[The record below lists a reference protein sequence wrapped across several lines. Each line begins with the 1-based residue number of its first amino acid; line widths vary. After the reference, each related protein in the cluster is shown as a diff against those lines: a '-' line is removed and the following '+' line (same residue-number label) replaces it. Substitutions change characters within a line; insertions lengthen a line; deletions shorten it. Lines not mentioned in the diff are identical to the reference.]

1 MAEAIAPVVHGGN
14 RRGWGTALFL
24 HVVGATISAGAFGA
38 FLGAAGG
45 WLGAPWG
52 SAGPIAVAALAVLY
66 AARDLFGLPI
76 PVPSLRR
83 QVPDWWR
90 TYFSP
95 NVAALLYGLGLGIG
109 FLTYLRHG
117 TLVVLTA
124 GAIVSGG
131 PLAGA
136 AVLGAFG
143 LARGI
148 AVAANRSGSTRAAL
162 DRVMERLRHLA
173 LGRGI
178 RWANGASLVAV
189 GAAAVAAA
197 AGSAGFAP
205 QIVAVILAVVFGW
218 AAAAK
223 IIAPARWHR
232 SLDGYALPPILR
244 PAAAVGV
251 PLAEV
256 GVAGLALWGPTRASA
271 LLAIPLLAAFS
282 AGLWRARRI
291 HGDLIPCGCFGRSRR
306 RDVRI
311 LLGRNAVLALLAVA
325 LAAVAPAAPLAHPS
339 VRFPGDSDV
348 VPAVLALLGA
358 VAGIAALR
366 TAMRL
371 FDGRSRSQASGLGW
385 QDGQR

>member
-1 MAEAIAPVVHGGN
+1 MAEAIAPVVHGGS
-14 RRGWGTALFL
+14 RRGWGTALLL
-24 HVVGATISAGAFGA
+24 HVLGATISAGAFGVA
-38 FLGAAGG
+38 LGAAGR

-95 NVAALLYGLGLGIG
+95 NVAALLYGLGLGMG

-117 TLVVLTA
+117 TLVVVTA
-124 GAIVSGG
+124 GAVVSGG
-131 PLAGA
+131 PWAGA
-136 AVLGAFG
+136 AAVGAFG

-148 AVAANRSGSTRAAL
+148 AVAANRSGSTDAAL
-162 DRVMERLRHLA
+162 ARVMERLRHLA

-178 RWANGASLVAV
+178 RWANGGSLVAV

-197 AGSAGFAP
+197 AGASGFAP
-205 QIVAVILAVVFGW
+205 QFVAVIVAVVYGW

-223 IIAPARWHR
+223 IVAPARWRR
-232 SLDGYALPPILR
+232 SLDGYALPPIVR
-244 PAAAVGV
+244 RAAVVGV

-256 GVAGLALWGPTRASA
+256 GVASLALWGPTRASS
-271 LLAIPLLAAFS
+271 LLAIPLLAGFS
-282 AGLWRARRI
+282 AALWRARRI

-306 RDVRI
+306 RDVRV
-311 LLGRNAVLALLAVA
+311 LLFRNTVLAALAVA
-325 LAAVAPAAPLAHPS
+325 LAAAGPAAPLAHPS
-339 VRFPGDSDV
+339 VRFPAGPDV
-348 VPAVLALLGA
+348 LPAVLALLGA
-358 VAGIAALR
+358 VAGMAALR
-366 TAMRL
+366 TAMRM
-371 FDGRSRSQASGLGW
+371 FQGRSRPQASRVGW
-385 QDGQR
+385 QDGQK